1 MMWVENGFLRLYFA
15 LFPTIYPPAI
25 ITTGGINMDASR
37 LNEFR
42 EALRYLSFNGITLK
56 EFAKKINVKPHT
68 LYNYISGQKPSFK
81 NYNYILYVLERDYP
95 AAIAESREIIRQGEK
110 L

>member
-1 MMWVENGFLRLYFA
+1 
-15 LFPTIYPPAI
+15 
-25 ITTGGINMDASR
+25 MDASR

-81 NYNYILYVLERDYP
+81 NYNYILKYFSFYWAYMPLPFFGRFFTF
-95 AAIAESREIIRQGEK
+95 
-110 L
+110 

>member
-1 MMWVENGFLRLYFA
+1 M
-15 LFPTIYPPAI
+15 T
-25 ITTGGINMDASR
+25 DSR

-95 AAIAESREIIRQGEK
+95 AALAESREIISQGGKTENES
-110 L
+110 

>member
-1 MMWVENGFLRLYFA
+1 
-15 LFPTIYPPAI
+15 
-25 ITTGGINMDASR
+25 MDASR

-42 EALRYLSFNGITLK
+42 GALRYLSFNGITLK

-95 AAIAESREIIRQGEK
+95 AAIAESREIIRQGGKTVNES
-110 L
+110 

>member
-1 MMWVENGFLRLYFA
+1 
-15 LFPTIYPPAI
+15 
-25 ITTGGINMDASR
+25 MDASR

-68 LYNYISGQKPSFK
+68 LYGYISGQKPSFK

-95 AAIAESREIIRQGEK
+95 CLLYTSRCV
-110 L
+110 

>member
-1 MMWVENGFLRLYFA
+1 MAY
-15 LFPTIYPPAI
+15 
-25 ITTGGINMDASR
+25 SR

-56 EFAKKINVKPHT
+56 EFAKKVNVKPHT

-81 NYNYILYVLERDYP
+81 NYNYILYVLEQDYP
-95 AAIAESREIIRQGEK
+95 AAIMESKEIILGGYSKDE
-110 L
+110 

>member
-1 MMWVENGFLRLYFA
+1 MTY
-15 LFPTIYPPAI
+15 
-25 ITTGGINMDASR
+25 SR

-42 EALRYLSFNGITLK
+42 EALRCLPFNGITLK

-81 NYNYILYVLERDYP
+81 NYNYILYVLEKDYP
-95 AAIAESREIIRQGEK
+95 AAIAQGKEIAEK
-110 L
+110 LKKEEFHNV

>member
-1 MMWVENGFLRLYFA
+1 M
-15 LFPTIYPPAI
+15 T
-25 ITTGGINMDASR
+25 DSR

-95 AAIAESREIIRQGEK
+95 GRPCGKQRNHKSRRK
-110 L
+110 K